1 MSKILVSTDH
11 LSALVDE
18 CKEDMKSGNG
28 TKLLSLASTLQS
40 IAVVTD
46 NHVFHSV
53 PHAIGQ
59 FSTELQRSRNL
70 VSIPVL
76 PEVVRE
82 RQEKVLKDAVEA
94 GISSLDIVQSELC
107 SDKEPDCKMV
117 LEAVGSLMKHS
128 TRMYM
133 ERRAVQMPFSAAP
146 GDEEG

>member
-1 MSKILVSTDH
+1 MSKTLVSTDH

-18 CKEDMKSGNG
+18 CKEDMKTGNG
-28 TKLLSLASTLQS
+28 TRLLSLANTLQS

-53 PHAIGQ
+53 PAAIGQ

-70 VSIPVL
+70 VSLPIL
-76 PEVVRE
+76 PEGARE

-94 GISSLDIVQSELC
+94 GMSSLDVVQAELC
-107 SDKEPDCKMV
+107 SDKDPDCRKV

-128 TRMYM
+128 TRMYL
-133 ERRAVQMPFSAAP
+133 ERRAVQPPFSAP
-146 GDEEG
+146 GEED